1 MPRTARE
8 KDDYGIYYI
17 NQQGIKGRTLFNDD
31 IDRDKFLSI
40 LTTSKEKNNFKL
52 YAYCLTN
59 PNEYHLLI
67 NANGSDISKIM
78 KEINIGYAMYVNY
91 SSYIYKDRYKSVLII
106 DKENLLSILSKIHEL
121 SKKIDSIYNSYCFYN
136 KDNLSTTELL
146 DKEDLELLTD
156 DGCFVLNTD
165 CKNCIKTLDK
175 GIAKFNEIAQSK
187 NLTTE
192 QLLSNKSIRNDLI
205 RQFRRNSTLSLREL
219 GNIFGG
225 LSESTICKILNN
237 N

>member
-17 NQQGIKGRTLFNDD
+17 KQQGIKERNLFNDD
-31 IDRDKFLSI
+31 TDRDKFLSI

-78 KEINIGYAMYVNY
+78 KEINISYAMYVNY
-91 SSYIYKDRYKSVLII
+91 SSSIYKDRYKSTLVI
-106 DKENLLSILSKIHEL
+106 DKENLISILSEIHEL
-121 SKKIDSIYNSYCFYN
+121 SKKINSIYNSYCFYN
-136 KDNLSTTELL
+136 KENLSNTELL
-146 DKEDLELLTD
+146 DKEDLESLAD
-156 DGCFVLNTD
+156 DDCFLLNTD
-165 CKNCIKTLDK
+165 CKNCIKTLDN
-175 GIAKFNEIAQSK
+175 GIGKFNEIAQSK
-187 NLTTE
+187 NLTIE
-192 QLLSNKSIRNDLI
+192 ELLSNKSIRNDMI
-205 RQFRRNSTLSLREL
+205 KQFRRNSTLSLKEL
-219 GNIFGG
+219 GIIFGG